1 MTGFEHWFV
10 DVVDSHAVSWIIP
23 ADEVPGVNWHY
34 MAVCVLSCCVYV
46 YRVVNVFV
54 FLGNWDI
61 LTLLVIADIVFF
73 MVVTLCRLNVMYRVM
88 FLLVMD
94 LVVCIYVIYL

>member
-1 MTGFEHWFV
+1 MAICFLCGSVHVYEM
-10 DVVDSHAVSWIIP
+10 
-23 ADEVPGVNWHY
+23 VN
-34 MAVCVLSCCVYV
+34 L
-46 YRVVNVFV
+46 FV

-61 LTLLVIADIVFF
+61 LTLLVMADIVFF
-73 MVVTLCRLNVMYRVM
+73 MVVTVGGLNVMYGVI